1 MIQTKTELTLE
12 EFFALPEGEGDITY
26 ELIDNQAVPKMSPK
40 KFHSRLTR
48 SLIKILEQWGEER
61 GEIGVEW
68 AVKLTRLG
76 RDWVPVPDLLYV
88 SYERLSPDWNQDEAC
103 PVVPELVIEII
114 SPEQTF
120 AHLAAKA
127 RNYLDAKVLRVWVVD
142 TRARSITVFYPDA
155 APQTYLGDTLLKDPL
170 FDGLE
175 FSAEQLFQMAKIPP
189 KTAVET
195 ASAQTNS
202 ADAE

>member
-1 MIQTKTELTLE
+1 MIQTKTQLTLE

-26 ELIDNQAVPKMSPK
+26 ELIDGQALPKMSPK

-48 SLIKILEQWGEER
+48 SLIKILEQWGDER

-68 AVKLTRLG
+68 AVKLTRKR

-88 SYERLSPDWNQDEAC
+88 SYERLSPDWNLDEAC
-103 PVVPELVIEII
+103 PVVPELVIVII

-120 AHLAAKA
+120 GQLAAKA
-127 RNYLDAKVLRVWVVD
+127 RDYLDAKVLRVWVVD
-142 TRARSITVFYPDA
+142 SKARSITVFYPDA
-155 APQTYLGDTLLKDPL
+155 APQTYMGDTLLTDSL

-175 FSAEQLFQMAKIPP
+175 LTAEQVFKMAKI
-189 KTAVET
+189 
-195 ASAQTNS
+195 
-202 ADAE
+202 

>member
-1 MIQTKTELTLE
+1 MLQTKTELTLE
-12 EFFALPEGEGDITY
+12 EFLALPEGEGDITY
-26 ELIDNQAVPKMSPK
+26 EFIDNRAVPKMSPK
-40 KFHSRLTR
+40 KNHSRLTR
-48 SLIKILEQWGEER
+48 SLIKILEQWGEEQ

-68 AVKLTRLG
+68 AVKLTRMG

-88 SYERLSPDWNQDEAC
+88 SYQRLSPDWNQDEAC
-103 PVVPELVIEII
+103 PVIPELVIEII

-120 AHLAAKA
+120 GHLAAQT

-142 TRARSITVFYPDA
+142 SKARSITVFYPDA
-155 APQTYLGDTLLKDPL
+155 APQTYMGDTLLKDPL

-189 KTAVET
+189 KF
-195 ASAQTNS
+195 S
-202 ADAE
+202 

>member
-1 MIQTKTELTLE
+1 MLQTKTQLTLE
-12 EFFALPEGEGDITY
+12 EFLTLPEGEGDITY
-26 ELIDNQAVPKMSPK
+26 ELIDEQAVPKMSPN

-48 SLIKILEQWGEER
+48 SLLKILEQWGEER

-88 SYERLSPDWNQDEAC
+88 SYQRLSPDWNQDEAC
-103 PVVPELVIEII
+103 PVAPELVIEII

-120 AHLAAKA
+120 GQLAAKA
-127 RNYLDAKVLRVWVVD
+127 RDYLDAKVLRVWVVD
-142 TRARSITVFYPDA
+142 SKARSITVFYPDA
-155 APQTYLGDTLLKDPL
+155 APQTYMGDTLLTDPL

-175 FSAEQLFQMAKIPP
+175 FTAKQLFQMAKIPL
-189 KTAVET
+189 TF
-195 ASAQTNS
+195 S
-202 ADAE
+202 

>member
-1 MIQTKTELTLE
+1 MIQTKTQLTLE
-12 EFFALPEGEGDITY
+12 EFLALPEGEGDITY
-26 ELIDNQAVPKMSPK
+26 ELIDGQTVPKMSPK

-48 SLIKILEQWGEER
+48 TLIKLLENWGEER

-68 AVKLTRLG
+68 AVKLTRKG

-114 SPEQTF
+114 SQGQTF
-120 AHLAAKA
+120 GQLAAKA
-127 RNYLDAKVLRVWVVD
+127 RDYLDAQVLRVWVVD
-142 TRARSITVFYPDA
+142 SKARSITVFYPDA
-155 APQTYLGDTLLKDPL
+155 PPQTYMGDTLLTDPL

-175 FSAEQLFQMAKIPP
+175 FTAEQVFQMAKIPS
-189 KTAVET
+189 TF
-195 ASAQTNS
+195 S
-202 ADAE
+202 

>member
-1 MIQTKTELTLE
+1 MIQTKTQLTLE

-26 ELIDNQAVPKMSPK
+26 ELIDGQALPKMSPK

-48 SLIKILEQWGEER
+48 SLIKILEQWGDER

-68 AVKLTRLG
+68 AVKLTRKR

-88 SYERLSPDWNQDEAC
+88 SYERLSPDWNEDKAC

-120 AHLAAKA
+120 GQLAAKA
-127 RNYLDAKVLRVWVVD
+127 RDYLDAKVLRVWVVD
-142 TRARSITVFYPDA
+142 SKAKSITVFYPDA
-155 APQTYLGDTLLKDPL
+155 APQTYMGDMLLTDPL

-175 FSAEQLFQMAKIPP
+175 LTAEQVFLMAKIP
-189 KTAVET
+189 
-195 ASAQTNS
+195 
-202 ADAE
+202 